1 MSNLKGLKIFY
12 NFVPLFC
19 STLTQVFFWWG
30 ELCLVLNCNPDIF
43 ISCVNYYF
51 KQLELSYLRYLHR
64 QILHILGDTL
74 TSNVRVLSTCQ
85 TITLFFGPQGTKLVK
100 KIVRLHHSKGVILIT
115 PWGWHGKRR
124 IQISQKPQQFV
135 GKMKC
140 NTNRDVKSNNPV
152 FDQDTAP
159 RNTPSR
165 GQFVVL

>member
-1 MSNLKGLKIFY
+1 MLDNII
-12 NFVPLFC
+12 
-19 STLTQVFFWWG
+19 
-30 ELCLVLNCNPDIF
+30 VLWSIRN
-43 ISCVNYYF
+43 
-51 KQLELSYLRYLHR
+51 K
-64 QILHILGDTL
+64 
-74 TSNVRVLSTCQ
+74 TSE
-85 TITLFFGPQGTKLVK
+85 

-152 FDQDTAP
+152 FDQETAP

-165 GQFVVL
+165 G

>member
-1 MSNLKGLKIFY
+1 MALKWQYQQRAKKVVSNSPGLVDFAIRLVNSVVKVSAPANSAHFRWYTDIQCKSIIY
-12 NFVPLFC
+12 MLDNNIA
-19 STLTQVFFWWG
+19 FWSIR
-30 ELCLVLNCNPDIF
+30 N
-43 ISCVNYYF
+43 
-51 KQLELSYLRYLHR
+51 K
-64 QILHILGDTL
+64 
-74 TSNVRVLSTCQ
+74 TSE
-85 TITLFFGPQGTKLVK
+85 

-159 RNTPSR
+159 RNTPCR